1 MIYFPPII
9 CLLKKS
15 SPVRLINEKVIR
27 DREDAMAIFN
37 PRFII

>member
-15 SPVRLINEKVIR
+15 KPVRLINEKVIK
-27 DREDAMAIFN
+27 DRVDARAIFN
-37 PRFII
+37 FH